1 MHEGLARLRTDY
13 ERLLNAER
21 RAYEAQLAK
30 YQAALAE
37 MARSYP
43 SLSGTVERPLTI
55 PVIFGR
61 SYDENFISDYLAYI
75 LDPDRNGI
83 GDEPLV
89 RLLELVV
96 PEAEMPDIE
105 VVEITREYSLGSGRI
120 DLLIDI
126 CESAVVGIE
135 AKLWSPESPGQ
146 TAGYARAM
154 RREFPDRPHH
164 LIFLTP
170 SGTKPR
176 SSAFRAVSHSQL
188 LQTLRE
194 IRYDWRTDVRK
205 SVLWEDFLTHLEVYV
220 VMDNQAPVL
229 SEKTRLY
236 IANHEMLRDLEG
248 AYDRDSRAVFDY
260 VVSRLEARGQ
270 VSSFL

>member
-120 DLLIDI
+120 DLLRINNQI
-126 CESAVVGIE
+126 TPAFGTAV
-135 AKLWSPESPGQ
+135 
-146 TAGYARAM
+146 
-154 RREFPDRPHH
+154 
-164 LIFLTP
+164 
-170 SGTKPR
+170 
-176 SSAFRAVSHSQL
+176 
-188 LQTLRE
+188 
-194 IRYDWRTDVRK
+194 
-205 SVLWEDFLTHLEVYV
+205 
-220 VMDNQAPVL
+220 
-229 SEKTRLY
+229 
-236 IANHEMLRDLEG
+236 
-248 AYDRDSRAVFDY
+248 
-260 VVSRLEARGQ
+260 
-270 VSSFL
+270 